1 MTITDL
7 STCTARTCS
16 AAGDGSC
23 RAPCG
28 WNKNNYCVCGGTG
41 GRNPASS
48 SSASSSSASSSSASS
63 TTGIKTNSE
72 YEATK
77 AIYATKLNEFLSIYN
92 ELVNKP
98 CIKYNSN
105 SKGLDKKCLDEVWKK
120 AGCTTTSPYTEDTM
134 KDKTLNDMITDAYN
148 WATNTGSEQR
158 TKCYG
163 AATTGFRTTPK
174 DFNINEFKMT
184 SETGKGFTKDG
195 VGISSDSLAECSNSC
210 LPGSGCISSTYNS
223 TQKKCWSNVGTYSS
237 LKDPTTTDATD
248 TANYYI
254 GFKMLNELD
263 ALNKELSDY
272 ETKQNDDDKS
282 NNDNKNNP
290 WGNEQWEQ
298 NMIYNDDKL
307 SKLEKKID
315 SDRAEMQ
322 KLLEQYRKDLS
333 GSSSDSISGLFN
345 QPMTEETKRILIY
358 ILFGIVLLI
367 GIFVLYKLVMMVSG
381 LFSSNSSYGYPSGQM
396 GGGSSG
402 GKFMK
407 MFKRLFKK

>member
-1 MTITDL
+1 MTIVT
-7 STCTARTCS
+7 
-16 AAGDGSC
+16 
-23 RAPCG
+23 
-28 WNKNNYCVCGGTG
+28 K
-41 GRNPASS
+41 
-48 SSASSSSASSSSASS
+48 
-63 TTGIKTNSE
+63 SE

-92 ELVNKP
+92 ELVDKP

-134 KDKTLNDMITDAYN
+134 KDKTLNDMISDAYS
-148 WATNTGSEQR
+148 WATNTGAEER

-163 AATTGFRTTPK
+163 TATTGFRTTPK

-184 SETGKGFTKDG
+184 NETGKGFTKDG

-237 LKDPTTTDATD
+237 LKDPTTTNASD
-248 TANYYI
+248 TAIYYK
-254 GFKMLNELD
+254 GFQMLNELD
-263 ALNKELSDY
+263 AMNKELSDY
-272 ETKQNDDDKS
+272 ETKQEEDDKKSKDDDKDKS
-282 NNDNKNNP
+282 NNDKKYKPWDNDEWDKNMRYSD
-290 WGNEQWEQ
+290 EKFFE
-298 NMIYNDDKL
+298 
-307 SKLEKKID
+307 LEKKID

-322 KLLEQYRKDLS
+322 KMLEKYRKDLS
-333 GSSSDSISGLFN
+333 GSSEISGLFN

-358 ILFGIVLLI
+358 VLIGIVSLI
-367 GIFVLYKLVMMVSG
+367 GIFILYKLVMMVSD
-381 LFSSNSSYGYPSGQM
+381 LFSSGSSGSSGYPSEQM
-396 GGGSSG
+396 GG

-407 MFKRLFKK
+407 NIQRTGMKMVKGLFKK